1 MNLGKK
7 LFLAACVLAVSA
19 CATQPTA
26 PTTSTT
32 QPPENLAIHQQHLAK
47 LASIQAFSLKGR
59 LGVVTQK
66 QGFSGSIEW
75 QHQLATDNIDVYS
88 PLGSKLANI
97 AKTAGQVVL
106 TDQKGQTIKANDAET
121 LTETTLGF
129 RLPLAGLSDWA
140 LGKPTAS
147 KIEASSWDAQG
158 RLITLQQDGWDIG
171 FENYLES
178 KGTFL
183 PNKIVL
189 KSEKVNL
196 KLLVENWT
204 EVKIKCNQ
212 CK

>member
-7 LFLAACVLAVSA
+7 LFLATCMLLVSA
-19 CATQPTA
+19 CAIQPTA

-32 QPPENLAIHQQHLAK
+32 QPPENLAIHQKHLAK
-47 LASIQAFSLKGR
+47 LASIQTFSLKGR

-75 QHQLATDNIDVYS
+75 QHHTTTDNIDVYS
-88 PLGSKLANI
+88 PLGGKVANI
-97 AKTAGQVVL
+97 TKTPSQVTL
-106 TDQKGQTIKANDAET
+106 TDQKGHTIKANDAET

-140 LGKPTAS
+140 LGKPTDS
-147 KIEASSWDAQG
+147 KIEAASWDTQG
-158 RLITLQQDGWDIG
+158 RLLTLKQDGWNIS

-196 KLLVENWT
+196 KLLVENWLST
-204 EVKIKCNQ
+204 T
-212 CK
+212 